1 MAELT
6 VVGMRVVNEVAAR
19 GSFTAAAA
27 ALGYTQSAV
36 SRQVALM
43 EDAVGAR
50 LFERMARGVRLTAP
64 GAVLLRHIAAVLDRI
79 DAAELELKGLRDGLE
94 GRLTLG
100 AFPTALNALVPRAL
114 ARLTGEHPAVQIRLR
129 EGGTLAQLRRVRARR
144 IQVAVVAA
152 GGGLEYELGDL
163 LADRLLEGGPQLA
176 VAEGHRFAQRGWVS
190 VGELG
195 DEPWIVGEADDSGP
209 QFGPWPTLGGTPTIA
224 YSVREWPARLGL
236 VAAGL
241 GIAVVPTL
249 ISDTLPPGIRLITVD
264 DPRPLR
270 REVLAVTLP
279 ERSPGVDALISALR
293 VEGAV
298 IASRAHGSPRV
309 TTSAIPVRDDAT

>member
-1 MAELT
+1 MADLT
-6 VVGMRVVNEVAAR
+6 VVGMRVVREVAAR

-36 SRQVALM
+36 SRQVALT
-43 EDAVGAR
+43 ESAAGAP
-50 LFERMARGVRLTAP
+50 LFERMARGVRLTAA
-64 GAVLLRHIAAVLDRI
+64 GTLLLRHITAVLERI
-79 DAAELELKGLRDGLE
+79 DAAELELKGLHDRLE
-94 GRLTLG
+94 SRLTLG

-114 ARLTGEHPAVQIRLR
+114 ARIAREHPAVQVRLR
-129 EGGTLAQLRRVRARR
+129 EGGTPAQLRRVRANRM
-144 IQVAVVAA
+144 QVAVVAA
-152 GGGLEYELGDL
+152 GGGLEYELEDL
-163 LADRLLEGGPQLA
+163 RADRLLEGGPQLA
-176 VAEGHRFAQRGWVS
+176 VADDHRFAQRGWVS

-209 QFGPWPTLGGTPTIA
+209 QFGPWPTLEGTPRIA
-224 YSVREWPARLGL
+224 YSVREWSARLGL

-249 ISDTLPPGIRLITVD
+249 IADTLPPGVTSIVVD

-279 ERSPGVDALISALR
+279 ERSRGIEALVSALR
-293 VEGAV
+293 VEGKA
-298 IASRAHGSPRV
+298 IAERTRAARAL
-309 TTSAIPVRDDAT
+309 TTSPVPVRDHET